1 MDNPMRHS
9 RPHLVYLRLA
19 LTLPHVTEGN
29 SNILISLSPPLE
41 CYGYRLATMP
51 TLMRLLGLSTLL
63 FTLVQKVFDPQS
75 YPAPSLIQ
83 LP

>member
-29 SNILISLSPPLE
+29 SNILISLSPPNCWNYRCAPTCPVLLE
-41 CYGYRLATMP
+41 TRVLSV
-51 TLMRLLGLSTLL
+51 LG
-63 FTLVQKVFDPQS
+63 KQS
-75 YPAPSLIQ
+75 AN
-83 LP
+83 